1 MVLPCSIPHSCAFP
15 AGHNLLMLCRMGT
28 WAQACPRTHP
38 VPMQDTAVVETGQSS
53 PHLFVPV
60 ISGIPLQWFV
70 LSLIFKVASTKQ
82 KELPDLNS
90 NSSLLLLSQIV
101 RGNGASLCL
110 SLWIPDS
117 LKYFQFHPFM
127 EPESQT
133 ASLFMATF

>member
-1 MVLPCSIPHSCAFP
+1 M
-15 AGHNLLMLCRMGT
+15 
-28 WAQACPRTHP
+28 
-38 VPMQDTAVVETGQSS
+38 PMQGTAVVETGQSS

-90 NSSLLLLSQIV
+90 NSPLLLLSQIV
-101 RGNGASLCL
+101 RGNGASIYP

-117 LKYFQFHPFM
+117 LKYLQFHPFM
-127 EPESQT
+127 ELESQT
-133 ASLFMATF
+133 AALFMATF